1 MPVSDPEFFSGT
13 PGKNKMNEFAC
24 SAYPGGIAENSHL
37 WLDSQERYRSGRNGV
52 DSKSI
57 CPVNS
62 GARGFESHPLR
73 QNLILTSL

>member
-1 MPVSDPEFFSGT
+1 M
-13 PGKNKMNEFAC
+13 PGKTGVNCYIDHEDNR
-24 SAYPGGIAENSHL
+24 
-37 WLDSQERYRSGRNGV
+37 ERYRSGRNGV

-73 QNLILTSL
+73 QNLNVILLNPPEADEG

>member
-1 MPVSDPEFFSGT
+1 MTDDILMGDIT
-13 PGKNKMNEFAC
+13 
-24 SAYPGGIAENSHL
+24 
-37 WLDSQERYRSGRNGV
+37 ERYRSGRNGV

-73 QNLILTSL
+73 QPSFETKKKVKLFSSSTNIEIVLKKIPLSFSYCA